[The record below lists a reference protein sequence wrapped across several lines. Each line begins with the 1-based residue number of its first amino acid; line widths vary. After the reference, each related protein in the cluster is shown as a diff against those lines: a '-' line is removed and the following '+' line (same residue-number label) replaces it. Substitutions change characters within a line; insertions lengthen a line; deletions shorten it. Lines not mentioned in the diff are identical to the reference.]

1 MYHEGLRLRGLDE
14 LLLYLDRVEE
24 SFKTHPELEK
34 VRTLVWRAR
43 GDFEVSTEAALS
55 AMPAVVLDFM
65 RDVMEIELLL
75 RDFASEPA
83 RIDEWIRAD
92 EQTRWEAFRPAVL
105 RKRYADRQGVRLS
118 DLRDSVD
125 YKGHSAALHVSPFVV
140 PFGSRHIRRAERD
153 SMAADSSFW
162 DIIEHG
168 RRLVDALYELKKS
181 IAPRLAHF
189 PSQRSTLRGFRKAW
203 EATRQ
208 MQAIVLALFEA
219 VREVRE
225 EPSTNRLPDR

>member
-1 MYHEGLRLRGLDE
+1 MGSSRNARRRHRRTIPSGPGARNVRYETLLKTMETSHPRLAPILLAAARNRTARLRMYHKGLRLRGLDE

-83 RIDEWIRAD
+83 RIDEWI
-92 EQTRWEAFRPAVL
+92 
-105 RKRYADRQGVRLS
+105 
-118 DLRDSVD
+118 
-125 YKGHSAALHVSPFVV
+125 
-140 PFGSRHIRRAERD
+140 
-153 SMAADSSFW
+153 
-162 DIIEHG
+162 
-168 RRLVDALYELKKS
+168 
-181 IAPRLAHF
+181 
-189 PSQRSTLRGFRKAW
+189 
-203 EATRQ
+203 
-208 MQAIVLALFEA
+208 
-219 VREVRE
+219 
-225 EPSTNRLPDR
+225 